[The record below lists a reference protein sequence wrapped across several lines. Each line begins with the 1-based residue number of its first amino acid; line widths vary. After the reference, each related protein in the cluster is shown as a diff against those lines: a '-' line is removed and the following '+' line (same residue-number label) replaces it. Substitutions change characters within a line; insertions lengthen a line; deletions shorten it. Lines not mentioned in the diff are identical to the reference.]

1 MFTKKF
7 WKAAVDRAIRTMA
20 QAVIA
25 CAPTTYFTLSGV
37 NWIVVGST
45 ALGAGII
52 SIVTSAASGL
62 PEAKE

>member
-7 WKAAVDRAIRTMA
+7 WKAAGTRAVRTMA
-20 QAVIA
+20 QAIIA
-25 CAPTTYFTLSGV
+25 CVPTTYFTLSEV

-45 ALGAGII
+45 AIGAGIM
-52 SIVTSAASGL
+52 SVAFSFAGL